1 LGCAIVSPAAV
12 SESRRRRN
20 MSPSS
25 VLDPHSSVEPV
36 EVEAR
41 ASPVLEALFA
51 AALAGG
57 RGVRSDALF
66 PVGGGR

>member
-1 LGCAIVSPAAV
+1 
-12 SESRRRRN
+12 